1 MAGAPGLGIGDI
13 VAACNYIYTK
23 CSQFREAPAEFDEI
37 KEKSK
42 ATEVVLM
49 RLQREAHK
57 PGNLVERAERETPEA

>member
-1 MAGAPGLGIGDI
+1 MAAPGLGIGDI
-13 VAACNYIYTK
+13 VNACNYIYTK

-49 RLQREAHK
+49 RLQREADR
-57 PGNLVERAERETPEA
+57 PGNLVERAEKEAPEA

>member
-13 VAACNYIYTK
+13 VAACNHIYTK
-23 CSQFREAPAEFDEI
+23 CSQFRDAPEDFDEI

-49 RLQREAHK
+49 HLQREADQ
-57 PGNLVERAERETPEA
+57 PGNLVELAESEAPEA

>member
-42 ATEVVLM
+42 ATQVVLI
-49 RLQREAHK
+49 RLRREADR
-57 PGNLVERAERETPEA
+57 PGNLVERAEKEAPEA

>member
-23 CSQFREAPAEFDEI
+23 CSQYREAAAEFDEI
-37 KEKSK
+37 KDKSK

-49 RLQREAHK
+49 RLQREADR
-57 PGNLVERAERETPEA
+57 PGNLVERAEKEAPEA

>member
-13 VAACNYIYTK
+13 VAACKYVYTK

-49 RLQREAHK
+49 RLQREAER
-57 PGNLVERAERETPEA
+57 PGNLVERAEKEAPEA